1 MTFPLI
7 PRDQLIGLSFGTMRS
22 LRRGSGTDVAGSRP
36 YMTGDDIRA
45 IDWASSARFSSA
57 RQSDEF
63 IVRERYAEESP
74 KVVLVCDR
82 RPGMIGFA
90 PPLPWLDKAAAMRR
104 AAELVIQSTLVVGGF
119 VGYLDYAEGEAFWE
133 PPRGGRQLSELWE
146 QRLPST
152 SFSAPPDSLER
163 SLAFLAGRRR
173 AVSAGSFLFVFS
185 DFLPTASASMWQT
198 ALDRRWDV
206 IPVVIQDPIWEQS
219 FPEASGIV
227 LPLRDPR
234 TGRGASVQLTARE
247 VAEQRKV
254 NEARLESLIE
264 DFRAFEL
271 EPVLLSSSDPGEILA
286 SFIGWAEGR
295 KARRAA

>member
-36 YMTGDDIRA
+36 YVTGDDIRA

-57 RQSDEF
+57 RQRDEF

-82 RPGMIGFA
+82 RPEMVGFA
-90 PPLPWLDKAAAMRR
+90 PPLPWLGKAAAMRH
-104 AAELVIQSTLVVGGF
+104 AAELVIQSALLVGGF

-152 SFSAPPDSLER
+152 TFSAPLDSMER
-163 SLAFLAGRRR
+163 SLAFLADRRR

-185 DFLPTASASMWQT
+185 DFLPAASTSMWQT
-198 ALDRRWDV
+198 AIEHRWDM

-219 FPEASGIV
+219 FPDASGIV

-234 TGRGASVQLTARE
+234 TGRAASVRLSARE
-247 VAEQRKV
+247 VAERREA
-254 NEARLESLIE
+254 NEARLHSLLA